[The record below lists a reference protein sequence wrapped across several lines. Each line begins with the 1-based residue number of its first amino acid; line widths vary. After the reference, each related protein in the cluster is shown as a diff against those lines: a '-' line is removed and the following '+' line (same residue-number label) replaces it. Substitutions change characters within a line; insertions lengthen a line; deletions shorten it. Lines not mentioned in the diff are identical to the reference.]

1 MNTKIL
7 IVEDN
12 EKNRRLL
19 RDVLQFHG
27 FEVIE
32 AVNGEEGIIMARA
45 EKPDIILMDMQM
57 PVMDGFAAIRTLKS
71 DPTLNQIKIVAVTSF
86 AMTGDREKI
95 IAAGADGYVSKPID
109 TRELPAMLKELSAG
123 LQKQREGYPNTFSQ
137 GLNRGSNER

>member
-1 MNTKIL
+1 MTAKIL
-7 IVEDN
+7 VIEDN

-27 FEVIE
+27 FAVVE
-32 AVNGEEGIIMARA
+32 AVNGEEGITMAR
-45 EKPDIILMDMQM
+45 EENPDIILMDMQM
-57 PVMDGFAAIRTLKS
+57 PVMDGFAAIRTLKK
-71 DPTLNQIKIVAVTSF
+71 DPALKRIKIVAVTSF

-123 LQKQREGYPNTFSQ
+123 LQKQREGYPNTFLQ
-137 GLNRGSNER
+137 GLNEGSNER